1 MGRWKG
7 MPLLKKIASKIYI
20 SLKLKNGALMAE
32 FLVTPRSRRN
42 FLKNL

>member
-1 MGRWKG
+1 MGRWKE
-7 MPLLKKIASKIYI
+7 MPLLKIIASENIL
-20 SLKLKNGALMAE
+20 SLNLKNGALMAE